1 MSKPHYWANR
11 DRWQL
16 EMSWNDLANSGCLW
30 TWGCS
35 QIPRSLAGALPAARF
50 PRPLSSWGEQLGCRV
65 QLGPEVGEEWE
76 GESIKIHLF
85 PAGRCISSLLP
96 FLAALCCFFLPRR
109 PRHCQVSS
117 PVGDGCDKIPG
128 WLYLFLRS
136 GLVGHSW
143 RDSVPGTHIRDNA
156 WDNALK
162 GMQIPYQCTH
172 PQVLGLLPP
181 FVMAIHFTLF
191 FSRLTK
197 HFCLMFPVAQ
207 DNIMKCLEILF
218 MPKLYRKSGNFRCFS
233 YCLFSMGLLEHNLK
247 QYTK

>member
-1 MSKPHYWANR
+1 MI
-11 DRWQL
+11 WQTPGACEPEGVL
-16 EMSWNDLANSGCLW
+16 GSLGAWRVRC
-30 TWGCS
+30 
-35 QIPRSLAGALPAARF
+35 QPRASHVPC
-50 PRPLSSWGEQLGCRV
+50 PRGESSWDA
-65 QLGPEVGEEWE
+65 
-76 GESIKIHLF
+76 ESSWARRLEKSERGSLSRF
-85 PAGRCISSLLP
+85 ISSLLGDALLP

-162 GMQIPYQCTH
+162 GMQIPYQCIH
-172 PQVLGLLPP
+172 PQVLGLLSP

-207 DNIMKCLEILF
+207 DNIMKYLEILF
-218 MPKLYRKSGNFRCFS
+218 MAKLYRRSGNFRCFS
-233 YCLFSMGLLEHNLK
+233 YCLFSMGLIEHNLK
-247 QYTK
+247 QYPK